1 MRVALAA
8 WIIQDGN
15 YDDFEPGDAEFAL
28 EFVPERLARLP
39 SSPGGSYRASDSADL
54 YAVNGSVVHCTE
66 RTWVI
71 DVGVLAYSDVA
82 PPPWVAEGVYFEGDL
97 RLGVDHFTYF
107 ERLHE
112 RRGFPALIYSWR
124 IDRIWVQTASA
135 PPREVPR
142 TDAWGP
148 DLKDGSTTYLLDA
161 TPLTGPTRW
170 FTKRTWR

>member
-8 WIIQDGN
+8 WVIQDGN
-15 YDDFEPGDAEFAL
+15 YGDFEPGDAEFAL
-28 EFVPERLARLP
+28 EFVPERLARMP
-39 SSPGGSYRASDSADL
+39 SSPRGSFRASDPADL
-54 YAVNGSVVHCTE
+54 YAVNGSVAYCAE

-82 PPPWVAEGVYFEGDL
+82 PPPWVAEGVNFAGDL
-97 RLGVDHFTYF
+97 RLGVDCFTYF

-112 RRGFPALIYSWR
+112 RPRFPALMYSWR
-124 IDRIWVQTASA
+124 IDRIWVETATA

-142 TDAWGP
+142 ADAWGP

-161 TPLTGPTRW
+161 TPLSGPTRW